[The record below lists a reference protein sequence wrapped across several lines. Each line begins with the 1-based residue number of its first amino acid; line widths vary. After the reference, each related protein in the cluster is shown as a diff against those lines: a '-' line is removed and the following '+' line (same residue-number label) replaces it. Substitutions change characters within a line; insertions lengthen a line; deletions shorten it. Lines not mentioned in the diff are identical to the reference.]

1 MSSASCRRVVVRG
14 QVQAVG
20 FRASCRR
27 EARRSG
33 VAGWVTNRPDGA
45 VEALF
50 EGPAE
55 AVTAMVAWVRHGPPG
70 ARVDDVTEVEEEPR
84 GRSGFD
90 VG

>member
-14 QVQAVG
+14 HVQAVG

-27 EARRSG
+27 EARRAG

-50 EGPAE
+50 EGPPD

-70 ARVDDVTEVEEEPR
+70 ARVDDVTEAEEEPR
-84 GRSGFD
+84 GRNGFD
-90 VG
+90 IG